1 MNLLTVSTDLI
12 SIFLFTTLFLFFA
25 RKVAK
30 KVGLVDK
37 PNFRKRH
44 QGLIPLVGGIS
55 VYAGICFTFGIV
67 DYYIP
72 HASLYLACAGV
83 LVFIGAL
90 DDRFDISVK
99 IRATIQAAV
108 GIVMMVFGKLYLS
121 SLGYIFGSW
130 EMVLG
135 PFGYFLTLFAVWAAI
150 NAFNMVDGID
160 GLLGGLSCV
169 SFAAIGMILWFDGQ
183 TSLAIWCF
191 AMIAAILPYIMLN
204 LGILGRRYK
213 VFMGDA
219 GSTLIGF
226 TVIWILLETTQGK
239 THPISPVTALWII
252 AIPLMDMVAIMYR
265 RLRKGMSPFSPD
277 RQHIHHLIMRAGFTS
292 RQAFVLITLAAALLA
307 SIGVLAEYSHFVPE
321 WVMLVL
327 FLLAFFLYG
336 YCIKRAWKVARQE
349 WSSTA
354 ITDRPTV
361 NMLGGYYSQ
370 QQFLRNLDV
379 RSNMAS
385 ADQPSVMDEAYKE
398 FVMQL
403 ASWDTRREFWLQTD
417 YYKQRM
423 VGNSKADAAL
433 LDEMINNIV
442 FIPGDFTRAVNDS
455 VKLIAETAPDANN
468 LLRQYVAFASQRA
481 ASHLNDEL
489 KGAWAARTIQMKA
502 QVKRQEEV
510 AKAIYD
516 RRMNSIEQ
524 ALKIAEQHNISRSA
538 TDVPAEELPDSE
550 MFLLGRPMLQARL
563 ENLQAVGPAFDLD
576 YDQNRAMLN
585 TLNVGPTLD
594 PRFQTYRYLRTPE
607 EPVKRDS
614 PRRAFLMIMWGI
626 VGGLIGAGVALTR
639 RCSK

>member
-108 GIVMMVFGKLYLS
+108 GIVMMVFGNLYLS

-191 AMIAAILPYIMLN
+191 AMIAAILPYIML
-204 LGILGRRYK
+204 
-213 VFMGDA
+213 
-219 GSTLIGF
+219 
-226 TVIWILLETTQGK
+226 IWILLETTQGK

-336 YCIKRAWKVARQE
+336 YCIKRAWKVAR
-349 WSSTA
+349 
-354 ITDRPTV
+354 
-361 NMLGGYYSQ
+361 
-370 QQFLRNLDV
+370 
-379 RSNMAS
+379 
-385 ADQPSVMDEAYKE
+385 
-398 FVMQL
+398 
-403 ASWDTRREFWLQTD
+403 
-417 YYKQRM
+417 
-423 VGNSKADAAL
+423 
-433 LDEMINNIV
+433 
-442 FIPGDFTRAVNDS
+442 FIKR
-455 VKLIAETAPDANN
+455 
-468 LLRQYVAFASQRA
+468 
-481 ASHLNDEL
+481 
-489 KGAWAARTIQMKA
+489 
-502 QVKRQEEV
+502 VKRRL
-510 AKAIYD
+510 
-516 RRMNSIEQ
+516 RRNRGGS
-524 ALKIAEQHNISRSA
+524 
-538 TDVPAEELPDSE
+538 P
-550 MFLLGRPMLQARL
+550 
-563 ENLQAVGPAFDLD
+563 NL
-576 YDQNRAMLN
+576 
-585 TLNVGPTLD
+585 T
-594 PRFQTYRYLRTPE
+594 
-607 EPVKRDS
+607 K
-614 PRRAFLMIMWGI
+614 
-626 VGGLIGAGVALTR
+626 
-639 RCSK
+639 